1 MCVCEITCLQ
11 HEAKA
16 ERQEERLH
24 ARAVNAALHGH
35 IGQAIRLEVRA
46 LGRSGMRNHVP
57 RLQHKAEQKH
67 IEAERAAVRAD
78 LAHHHHHHHHVRFLT
93 CL

>member
-1 MCVCEITCLQ
+1 MCVCCEITCLQ

-46 LGRSGMRNHVP
+46 LGRSDMRNHVP
-57 RLQHKAEQKH
+57 RLQHKLRPSKSTSKRSAP
-67 IEAERAAVRAD
+67 
-78 LAHHHHHHHHVRFLT
+78 L
-93 CL
+93 